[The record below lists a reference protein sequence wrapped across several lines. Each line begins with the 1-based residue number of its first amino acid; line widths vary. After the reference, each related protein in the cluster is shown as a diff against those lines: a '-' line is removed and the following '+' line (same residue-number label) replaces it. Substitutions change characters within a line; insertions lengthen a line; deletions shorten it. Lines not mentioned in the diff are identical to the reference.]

1 MSELFIQGRQ
11 NNKLSSEF
19 YCANCSVRSTKI
31 FPIFRLF
38 HDNRITMI
46 LARNNIIIWC
56 QIDQKPKWTD
66 LSAMQKFGMGQKKKP
81 LNFESEF
88 NFSWGSFQ
96 AIKRSI
102 FPRGNKYVAVIK
114 WLTLK
119 ETLGGVGHCFA
130 WHVRVSL

>member
-1 MSELFIQGRQ
+1 
-11 NNKLSSEF
+11 
-19 YCANCSVRSTKI
+19 
-31 FPIFRLF
+31 
-38 HDNRITMI
+38 MI
-46 LARNNIIIWC
+46 LARNNIIKWC

-66 LSAMQKFGMGQKKKP
+66 LSAMHKFGRKNS

-130 WHVRVSL
+130 WHVRVPAFCNLFIFLISMNMT